1 MRETMSGLVIRSV
14 ATGDAGLVA
23 RLHTKSMQA
32 SYAGILPDEYLQDGI
47 EAERSAYWARAF
59 DDGNYAAIFVAE
71 VGGAPAGFVA
81 VTLHSEPGYDAT
93 IEHLHVLPDMKGRG
107 LGRRLIARMASHLAG
122 EGHANVCL
130 RVFEDNAAAIG
141 FYEKLGGVTDSY
153 GVDRMAGSNAPD
165 RRMGWHDLPALER
178 ACQAGAPA

>member
-1 MRETMSGLVIRSV
+1 MSGLSIRS
-14 ATGDAGLVA
+14 ATAGDADVVA
-23 RLHTKSMQA
+23 RLHTRSMQA
-32 SYAGILPDEYLQDGI
+32 SYAGILPEDYLRNEI
-47 EAERSAYWARAF
+47 AAERRDYWARAF
-59 DDGNYAAIFVAE
+59 DEGNYAAIFIADA
-71 VGGAPAGFVA
+71 GGAPVGFIA
-81 VTLHSEPGYDAT
+81 VTLDSEPGYDTT

-107 LGRRLIARMASHLAG
+107 LGRRLIARMAGHLAG

-130 RVFEDNAAAIG
+130 RVFEGNTAAIG

-178 ACQAGAPA
+178 ACRDGAPA